1 MPINS
6 YEFSPPVG
14 EGRGEGC
21 KPYFTLSFILS
32 HRGRGNYWISQAG
45 QPVWGR
51 LSVLA

>member
-1 MPINS
+1 MRMHS
-6 YEFSPPVG
+6 YEFSPSPLVG

-32 HRGRGNYWISQAG
+32 HQGRGNYWISQ
-45 QPVWGR
+45 GR